1 MSLEHAAGRHAG
13 ERPHQLHR
21 IADGVSDRVKIG
33 VSDIAPPG
41 IVLEGS
47 VAGRMIADRHV
58 EPFELVP

>member
-1 MSLEHAAGRHAG
+1 MSLEHAAGGHAG
-13 ERPHQLHR
+13 EGPHQLYR
-21 IADGVSDRVKIG
+21 VADGVRDRMEIG

-41 IVLEGS
+41 IILEGG